1 MKLKTKISL
10 LFIIVSVL
18 PLIIVI
24 SLTAFLNAN
33 ENFKSQQNFLEEYA
47 LSSANSLESFF
58 KEKSTLINT
67 YAQLYNNGMTNWE
80 DYHEVVQI
88 AVEEKIFEKVILAM
102 KDGTYYNTGGGTRIS
117 AVSRPQIMQ
126 VRRRLSLP

>member
-67 YAQLYNNGMTNWE
+67 YAQLYNNEIGRA
-80 DYHEVVQI
+80 HV
-88 AVEEKIFEKVILAM
+88 
-102 KDGTYYNTGGGTRIS
+102 
-117 AVSRPQIMQ
+117 
-126 VRRRLSLP
+126 